1 MIKGRGRTDDVTV
14 FHSLASRW
22 RAGGVAPERRYFA
35 ARKSIVVATRRAMIV
50 KPSFDWLVRTCNASL
65 GLAAA
70 AGTRCSFCRCV
81 SGSAVLATALGW
93 KAFLLHP
100 SFLATFARTLSRP
113 GVGGSTKITIK
124 NEAERPSETR
134 FPHSS
139 HPRLSALWS
148 YHVTPPQSEK
158 WKSLSRVR
166 LFVTPWNSPG
176 QNTGVGIL
184 FLLQGIFPAQGSNPG
199 LRHCKQI
206 LYQLSPQSPW
216 KSW

>member
-1 MIKGRGRTDDVTV
+1 
-14 FHSLASRW
+14 
-22 RAGGVAPERRYFA
+22 
-35 ARKSIVVATRRAMIV
+35 MIV
-50 KPSFDWLVRTCNASL
+50 EPSSDWLVRTCNASL

-70 AGTRCSFCRCV
+70 AGTRCSFCRCG

-124 NEAERPSETR
+124 NEVERPSETR

-139 HPRLSALWS
+139 SHPRLSALWRPHV

-158 WKSLSRVR
+158 
-166 LFVTPWNSPG
+166 
-176 QNTGVGIL
+176 
-184 FLLQGIFPAQGSNPG
+184 
-199 LRHCKQI
+199 
-206 LYQLSPQSPW
+206 
-216 KSW
+216 